1 MINVD
6 SISKHFGDLKALDEV
21 SFEVEKGEILGFLGP
36 NGAGKTTMMR
46 ILTCFTSPTAGRS
59 TVGGFDVVRDSMEVR
74 KRIGYLPEHPPLYD
88 DMTVSSFLEFVA
100 DIKNVPSFSKER
112 QIEKVV
118 EECGLA
124 DVYGRLIANISKGY
138 KQRVALAQA
147 LIHDPPVL
155 ILDEPTVG
163 LDPNQIKEIRE
174 HIKDLA
180 GERTII
186 LSTHILPEVTMTC
199 DRVVIIDEGKIVAED
214 SQEALSRGLSETE
227 KIHVELTDF
236 SSSQEV
242 VSGFEEMEGVI
253 GILEED
259 EEEFRIEAERDSDVK
274 RRLAPFIVER
284 DWTLLEMR
292 GLEKSL
298 EDVFVELTTR
308 EEAEIE

>member
-1 MINVD
+1 MLEVD
-6 SISKHFGDLKALDEV
+6 NISKHYGDLKALDEV

-46 ILTCFTSPTAGRS
+46 ILTCFTSPTDGKS
-59 TVGGFDVVRDSMEVR
+59 TVGGFDVVKDSMEVR

-88 DMTVSSFLEFVA
+88 NMTVSAFLKFAA
-100 DIKNVPSFSKER
+100 DIKGVPSSSRER

-118 EECGLA
+118 EECGLE
-124 DVYGRLIANISKGY
+124 DVFGRLIENISKGY

-163 LDPNQIKEIRE
+163 LDPNQIKEIRD

-199 DRVVIIDEGKIVAED
+199 DRVVIIDEGKIVAQD

-227 KIHVELTDF
+227 KIYVELEDF
-236 SSSQEV
+236 SSSEEV
-242 VSGFEEMEGVI
+242 TSEFKEMDGVLDIAKDREGFT
-253 GILEED
+253 
-259 EEEFRIEAERDSDVK
+259 IETEKDTEVK
-274 RRLAPFIVER
+274 RRIAPFIVQK

-292 GLEKSL
+292 IIEKSL
-298 EDVFVELTTR
+298 EDVFVELTTK
-308 EEAEIE
+308 EETETI